1 MGTEPFSFG
10 CADVEELGP
19 FHAPQEKVV
28 PSKELYDQP
37 VAQSLGPPALLTLVV
52 QVRME

>member
-1 MGTEPFSFG
+1 MGIQPFIFACTE
-10 CADVEELGP
+10 VEELGP

-37 VAQSLGPPALLTLVV
+37 VAQSLGPPAFLTLVV